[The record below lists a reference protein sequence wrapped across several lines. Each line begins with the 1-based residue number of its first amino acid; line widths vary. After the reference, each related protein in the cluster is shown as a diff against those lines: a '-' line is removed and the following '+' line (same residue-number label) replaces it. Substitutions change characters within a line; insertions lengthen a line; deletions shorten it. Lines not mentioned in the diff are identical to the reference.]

1 MWSCGGERVTMSQA
15 PGADLPVRGTQAGA
29 QVVRPLGKKA
39 VRRDLTQAVVLVTVR
54 QDEAPVSGATVE
66 LSRSVSGR
74 AASYEWSG
82 TTDARGRARVSIG
95 SDNVSGYYRARARRN
110 GSLLG
115 SWSSIPINGG
125 YELMIDLPVGGKA
138 RVTGASILTPEG
150 LDGEIPIGVVLPLT
164 VQLDPDGPAIESPH
178 GLKIKYGFELA
189 LEEINGSSQLG
200 GASIKFIFE
209 DSRGTAEGAVES
221 FNKLIHQ
228 DGVSAILGPVIST
241 EAKEA
246 FPIAQQNQVVAF
258 SSTASAAGLG
268 AIGSFIFRVG
278 LSVDVLVPAAS
289 RTREK
294 LRYQRVAM
302 IVDSTQVFSRNLD
315 EKLRSALTEDGVT
328 ILTREPFE
336 TADTDFSAQLT
347 RIKALSPDAIF
358 ISALLIN
365 HPAIL
370 IQGRRL
376 GIPSDVPFIVPLMGI
391 DEIQAAGA
399 AAEGAVTVTSWTGTA
414 STPGN
419 QAFVES
425 YRANYGIEPN
435 PLAAQSYAALHILA
449 EAISDAQSKE
459 ASAIRAAMENISG
472 FDTILGRFSFDPD
485 GDAVYDPIVL
495 VVRDGEFKAFE

>member
-1 MWSCGGERVTMSQA
+1 M
-15 PGADLPVRGTQAGA
+15 
-29 QVVRPLGKKA
+29 
-39 VRRDLTQAVVLVTVR
+39 
-54 QDEAPVSGATVE
+54 
-66 LSRSVSGR
+66 
-74 AASYEWSG
+74 
-82 TTDARGRARVSIG
+82 
-95 SDNVSGYYRARARRN
+95 
-110 GSLLG
+110 
-115 SWSSIPINGG
+115 
-125 YELMIDLPVGGKA
+125 
-138 RVTGASILTPEG
+138 
-150 LDGEIPIGVVLPLT
+150 
-164 VQLDPDGPAIESPH
+164 
-178 GLKIKYGFELA
+178 
-189 LEEINGSSQLG
+189 
-200 GASIKFIFE
+200 
-209 DSRGTAEGAVES
+209 
-221 FNKLIHQ
+221 
-228 DGVSAILGPVIST
+228 SAILGPVIST

-399 AAEGAVTVTSWTGTA
+399 AAEGAVTVTSWTSTA

-459 ASAIRAAMENISG
+459 ASAIRAAMEDISG
-472 FDTILGRFSFDPD
+472 FDTILGRFSFDPN

-495 VVRDGEFKAFE
+495 VVRDGEFEAFE